1 MSVLSIPTVVMAS
14 VAFYV
19 GLYHFFIYFRRRQR
33 RKDLAF
39 ALLCLA
45 TGFYDVFCA
54 GLYSATSVAQ
64 GVQWQRLQFIAL
76 AFFTTAFLW
85 FVSDYTRQKPSIVTR
100 ALSAFYLLAALI
112 QAIDR
117 SGLTWLVDQPS
128 VKEFLLPIGLKVT
141 YYEATLGPFTT
152 IQSLMGLVAST
163 YIVWCGVRFYRR
175 GYRREAV
182 PLLVALGF
190 VYAAAVNDT
199 AVADGLYQFIYTIE
213 YGYLAMILLMTY
225 SLLSTVVEAGVMQD
239 ALRASEERFRS
250 LIETTSD
257 WVWEVDRSGAY
268 TYSSPQVYD
277 VLGYRPEE
285 ILGKTFFDL
294 MPPDEAQRIGTQF
307 RNAVTNQKPLD
318 RLENEALHK
327 DGHLV
332 VLETRGVPFLD
343 AYGGVWGFRGI
354 DRDITKRKRAESQRE
369 AALEAL
375 KESEEKFRTLSDE
388 SPNMIFINV
397 GGRVVYANKRSEE
410 VTRYTAEEFYSKD
423 FNFLDLVA
431 PEHRDLLKAN
441 FGRHLRGEDIA
452 PYEYTLIP
460 RGGGRVDVILASK
473 LIDYGRQTAIL
484 GIVTDITERKR
495 AEEAL
500 RESEKKYRSVIE
512 NIQDVFYRSD
522 LKGCL
527 LMGSPSGAKMFGY
540 DSIDEM
546 IGLPLDSFWPD
557 PGERKQLLAQVKATG
572 GVKDF
577 EAVLKRKDGTIFNV
591 SFSTHFYNDEQGNLM
606 GTEGIIRDITERK
619 RAEEALYATNE
630 TLRALVQSSP
640 LAIIAIDLDGRVTLW
655 NPAAEQMFDWQER
668 EVLGQILPLI
678 SEDKQDEYRMIR
690 ERALRGEMITDME
703 TYRRKKDGSLVG
715 VSLSTAPL
723 RDAQGHVVGSMALC
737 VDITQRKQMEEAL
750 QESEE
755 RFRTL
760 AEASFEGIGLT
771 KQGLILDCNDQLAQ
785 MLGCSRE
792 ELLGAQAADF
802 VAPEH
807 RALVSEFMRSGRREA
822 YEHLALRKDGTT
834 FPVEIRARSTHMGDQ
849 EVRVSAIR
857 DITDRKRLEQ
867 QIEERRLYL
876 ESILACAP
884 DAIVTSDMQHHI
896 LEWNPGAE
904 RLFGYPREEVIGRKV
919 DDLIAGA
926 DTKVFDEATS
936 WTRQLEGRK
945 DIRPTETVRYR
956 KDGSPVHVIV
966 SAAPILTGDE
976 RTGVVAVY
984 TDVTERKRA
993 ESQREAALEA
1003 LRESEARYRSLFED
1017 SPISLWE
1024 EDLSEV
1030 KKYIDS
1036 LRAAG
1041 VSDLRAYFDDYPEAV
1056 IHCSG
1061 LIKVLEVNKAT
1072 LALYKADSKEA
1083 LLSGLEASRRRGPF
1097 DETQYH
1103 PFRDEL
1109 IARAEGRTRFERE
1122 EHQYDLAGNR
1132 FDAFV
1137 SASIAPG
1144 YEDTWAKVFFLVADI
1159 SERKRAEAQ
1168 RDAMLE
1174 ALGESEERFRSVV
1187 ENSPIGI
1194 FIVNEAAKFSYVND
1208 EMCRIMGYSSEEIVG
1223 RDFQDFLDDE
1233 SRPIVVDRYIRRQRG
1248 EDVPH
1253 RYEFNVVRKDSQK
1266 RRAELISTVIKDST
1280 GNVWTV
1286 AQLLD
1291 VTERK
1296 EMEEALRNSEA
1307 RYRAVIESQV
1317 DLISRYL
1324 PDTTLTFVND
1334 AYCQFFGK
1342 TRAELIGHSYLFMIA
1357 PEFRELARK
1366 ETEDLSKAPRPLAG
1380 EYVNYRYDG
1389 QECWIQW
1396 VIQCIS
1402 DENGQVVELQA
1413 VGRDVTERK
1422 RAEAERDAML
1432 GALQD
1437 SEERFR
1443 LFMHHFPGLAYIKDA
1458 ATRALFANQGFM
1470 TYLNISPEEILG
1482 KTNLEIFPAEFAE
1495 RMTADD
1501 RRVVESGQSEEIE
1514 EYYGGRVWST
1524 YKFTLPQPDHPPLLG
1539 GFTLDITER
1548 KRAEEEIRRLN
1559 DELEQRVVERTAQLE
1574 SAVKELEAFS
1584 YSVSHD
1590 LRAPLRAID
1599 GFTRILVEDY
1609 GPSLDAEG
1617 KRVCVVISDNARR
1630 MAQLIDDL
1638 LAFSRLSRADIRP
1651 MPLDMAALADS
1662 AFQQL
1667 TTPESRERID
1677 FRLGALPPAMGDP
1690 TLIGQVWLNLLSN
1703 ALKFSSK
1710 RERAIIEVG
1719 CQESKDERERVYYVR
1734 DNGAG
1739 FDMQY
1744 AEKLFGVFQR
1754 LHSEREFEGTGVG
1767 LAIVQRMIHRH
1778 GGRIWAEAAPDL
1790 GATFYFALG

>member
-1 MSVLSIPTVVMAS
+1 MSALSIPIVVMAS
-14 VAFYV
+14 IAFYV
-19 GLYHFFIYFRRRQR
+19 GLYHLFIYFRRRQHR
-33 RKDLAF
+33 EDLTF
-39 ALLCLA
+39 AVMCLA
-45 TGFYDVFCA
+45 IGFYDVFCA
-54 GLYSATSVAQ
+54 GLYNATSVAQ
-64 GVQWQRLQFIAL
+64 GAQWQRLQFIAL
-76 AFFTTAFLW
+76 AFFMAAFMW
-85 FVSDYTRQKPSIVTR
+85 FACDYTRQKPGIFTR
-100 ALSAFYLLAALI
+100 AISVFYLLAALI
-112 QAIDR
+112 QIVDR
-117 SGLTWLVDQPS
+117 SSLTWLVDQPS
-128 VKEFLLPIGLKVT
+128 VKEFLLPFGLKVT
-141 YYEATLGPFTT
+141 YYEATFGPFTT
-152 IQSLMGLVAST
+152 VQSLIGMVAVT
-163 YIVWCGVRFYRR
+163 YIVWSGVRFYRR
-175 GYRREAV
+175 GYRREAM

-199 AVADGLYQFIYTIE
+199 AVGNGWYQFIYVIE
-213 YGYLAMILLMTY
+213 YGYLAMILLMAY
-225 SLLSTVVEAGVMQD
+225 SLLSTVVEAGVMRD
-239 ALRASEERFRS
+239 ALQASEERFRS
-250 LIETTSD
+250 LVETTSD

-268 TYSSPQVYD
+268 TYSSPRIYD
-277 VLGYRPEE
+277 LLGYRPEE

-294 MPPDEAQRIGTQF
+294 MLPDEAQRIGTQF
-307 RNAVTNQKPLD
+307 RDAVAKQKPLE
-318 RLENEALHK
+318 RLENKVRHK

-332 VLETRGVPFLD
+332 ILETSGVPFLD
-343 AYGGVWGFRGI
+343 AYGGVWGYRGI
-354 DRDITKRKRAESQRE
+354 DRDITKRKQAESQRE

-375 KESEEKFRTLSDE
+375 KESEEKFRVLSDK

-397 GGRVVYANKRSEE
+397 RGRVVYVNRRSEE
-410 VTRYTAEEFYSKD
+410 VTGYTAEEFYSED
-423 FNFLDLVA
+423 FNFLDLMA

-452 PYEYTLIP
+452 PYEYALIAKDGS
-460 RGGGRVDVILASK
+460 RLEAIMSSK
-473 LIDYGRQTAIL
+473 LIDYGGEIAIL
-484 GIVTDITERKR
+484 GIVTDITKRKR

-500 RESEKKYRSVIE
+500 RESEIKYRSVIE

-557 PGERKQLLAQVKATG
+557 PEERQRLLAQIKATG
-572 GVKDF
+572 SVKDF
-577 EAVLKRKDGTIFNV
+577 EAVLRRKDGTLFNA
-591 SFSTHFYNDEQGNLM
+591 SFTTHFYYDGHGNLM

-619 RAEEALYATNE
+619 RAEEALYAANE

-655 NPAAEQMFDWQER
+655 NPAAKQMFGWQER

-678 SEDKQDEYRMIR
+678 SEDKQDEYSMIR
-690 ERALRGEMITDME
+690 ERALRGETITDME
-703 TYRRKKDGSLVG
+703 TRRRKRDGSLVD

-750 QESEE
+750 QESEQ

-760 AEASFEGIGLT
+760 AEASFEGIGLAR
-771 KQGLILDCNDQLAQ
+771 QGLILDLNDQLAQ
-785 MLGCSRE
+785 MLGYSRE
-792 ELLGAQAADF
+792 ELLGAPAADY

-876 ESILACAP
+876 ENILACAP

-904 RLFGYPREEVIGRKV
+904 RLFGYPREEVIGRKI

-926 DTKVFDEATS
+926 DAKAFNEAIS
-936 WTRQLEGRK
+936 WTRQVQERRV
-945 DIRPTETVRYR
+945 IVPTETVRYR
-956 KDGSPVHVIV
+956 KDGSPVDVMV
-966 SAAPILTGDE
+966 AVAPILVDDE
-976 RTGVVAVY
+976 WAGVVAVY
-984 TDVTERKRA
+984 TDITERKQA

-1003 LRESEARYRSLFED
+1003 LRESEARYRSMFED

-1030 KKYIDS
+1030 KKYLDS
-1036 LRAAG
+1036 LRATG

-1056 IHCSG
+1056 IHCAG

-1083 LLSGLEASRRRGPF
+1083 LLSGLEASRRHGPF

-1109 IARAEGRTRFERE
+1109 IARAEGRTHFENE

-1137 SASIAPG
+1137 SASVAPG

-1159 SERKRAEAQ
+1159 SERKRAEQ
-1168 RDAMLE
+1168 
-1174 ALGESEERFRSVV
+1174 
-1187 ENSPIGI
+1187 
-1194 FIVNEAAKFSYVND
+1194 
-1208 EMCRIMGYSSEEIVG
+1208 
-1223 RDFQDFLDDE
+1223 
-1233 SRPIVVDRYIRRQRG
+1233 
-1248 EDVPH
+1248 
-1253 RYEFNVVRKDSQK
+1253 
-1266 RRAELISTVIKDST
+1266 
-1280 GNVWTV
+1280 
-1286 AQLLD
+1286 
-1291 VTERK
+1291 
-1296 EMEEALRNSEA
+1296 ALRE
-1307 RYRAVIESQV
+1307 
-1317 DLISRYL
+1317 
-1324 PDTTLTFVND
+1324 
-1334 AYCQFFGK
+1334 
-1342 TRAELIGHSYLFMIA
+1342 
-1357 PEFRELARK
+1357 
-1366 ETEDLSKAPRPLAG
+1366 
-1380 EYVNYRYDG
+1380 
-1389 QECWIQW
+1389 
-1396 VIQCIS
+1396 
-1402 DENGQVVELQA
+1402 
-1413 VGRDVTERK
+1413 
-1422 RAEAERDAML
+1422 
-1432 GALQD
+1432 

-1458 ATRALFANQGFM
+1458 ATRVLFANQGFM
-1470 TYLNISPEEILG
+1470 TYLNISPAEILG
-1482 KTNLEIFPAEFAE
+1482 KTNQEVFPIEFAE
-1495 RMTADD
+1495 QITADD

-1524 YKFTLPQPDHPPLLG
+1524 YKFILPQTDHPPLLG

-1548 KRAEEEIRRLN
+1548 TRAAEEIRRLN
-1559 DELEQRVVERTAQLE
+1559 DELERRVVERTAQLE
-1574 SAVKELEAFS
+1574 AAVKELEAFS

-1599 GFTRILVEDY
+1599 GFTRILMEDY

-1617 KRVCVVISDNARR
+1617 KRVCAVISDNARR

-1651 MPLDMAALADS
+1651 MPLDMRALAEA
-1662 AFQQL
+1662 AFYQL
-1667 TTPESRERID
+1667 TTPESRERIE

-1690 TLIGQVWLNLLSN
+1690 TLIGQVWQNLLSN

-1710 RERAIIEVG
+1710 RERAIVEVG
-1719 CQESKDERERVYYVR
+1719 CQEGKDERARVYYVR

-1778 GGRIWAEAAPDL
+1778 GGRIWAESAPDL
-1790 GATFYFALG
+1790 GATFYFTLG